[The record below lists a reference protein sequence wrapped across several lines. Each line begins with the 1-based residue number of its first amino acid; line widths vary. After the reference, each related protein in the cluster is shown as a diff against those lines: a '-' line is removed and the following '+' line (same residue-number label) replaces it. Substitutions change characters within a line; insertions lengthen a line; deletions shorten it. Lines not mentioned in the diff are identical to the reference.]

1 MSQMKDTMEKD
12 LAEATAAEEK
22 AIGMYDEFISATEKK
37 IDANTDDSL
46 RARLSAMAIWDL
58 SSKQ

>member
-1 MSQMKDTMEKD
+1 MKDTMKKD

-22 AIGMYDEFISATEKK
+22 AIGIYDELISATEKK
-37 IDANTDDSL
+37 IDANTDDLL
-46 RARLSAMAIWDL
+46 RASLSALAIWDL